1 MSNWKVRVNE
11 KSVSGKLKNVE
22 SKIEAAVKTELKQVA
37 DALIG
42 EDPKGQSGVGSPVDT
57 GAYITSHSFQPTG
70 GRGGRMRT
78 SAGKPKNQSWSEKAA
93 EARAN
98 LYSDIDQADVTQE
111 RVGIFRNRSPHA
123 AKVESKYNVYLKAKD
138 RFR

>member
-1 MSNWKVRVNE
+1 MSDWEARVNE
-11 KSVSGKLKNVE
+11 KSVSGKLKKVE
-22 SKIEAAVKTELKQVA
+22 AKVEEAVKKELRMVA

-42 EDPKGQSGVGSPVDT
+42 QEPKGQSGIGSPVDT

-70 GRGGRMRT
+70 GRGGRSR
-78 SAGKPKNQSWSEKAA
+78 SSSGKPKNQNWAEKAE

-98 LYSDIDQADVTQE
+98 LYSDIEQADVTQE

-123 AKVESKYNVYLKAKD
+123 TLVENKYNVYLKAKD